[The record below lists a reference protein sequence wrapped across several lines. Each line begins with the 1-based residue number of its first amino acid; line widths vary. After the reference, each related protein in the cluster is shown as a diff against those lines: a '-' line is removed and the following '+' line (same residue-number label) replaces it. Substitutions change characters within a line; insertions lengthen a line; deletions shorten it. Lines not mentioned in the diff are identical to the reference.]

1 MEQKSQ
7 NNEKN
12 PMNILKNIIR
22 KQEEEI
28 IILKKQQEGREYK
41 QLEEI
46 ISLRKQNLNL
56 QMEKVSNIEKII
68 LLEQKIE
75 KIINGEEYD

>member
-7 NNEKN
+7 NNEQN
-12 PMNILKNIIR
+12 PMDILKKIVR

-28 IILKKQQEGREYK
+28 ISLKKQQEEREHK